1 MASSSPDQRTS
12 QAQTARVASVRIRR
26 ASHADAAT
34 LAELSRT
41 TFLATYRDHPRADL
55 LSAYVNRAYSTEEV
69 QRELR
74 DPETT
79 LFLAI
84 EEETPVGYAKLRVT
98 RPREDLPGT
107 RPINLERI
115 YLLESAQGRGV
126 GGALM
131 EACLEEARRRKRDM
145 LWLGVMKTNEPAI
158 RFYERWGFEVVGEE
172 EFEIQA
178 LPERVVDV
186 DVLMA
191 LPLG

>member
-1 MASSSPDQRTS
+1 M
-12 QAQTARVASVRIRR
+12 
-26 ASHADAAT
+26 
-34 LAELSRT
+34 
-41 TFLATYRDHPRADL
+41 
-55 LSAYVNRAYSTEEV
+55 NRAYATEGV

-126 GGALM
+126 GAALM
-131 EACLEEARRRKRDM
+131 NACIEEARRRKRDM

-158 RFYERWGFEVVGEE
+158 RFYERWGFEVIGEE
-172 EFEIQA
+172 EFEIKRS
-178 LPERVVDV
+178 PS
-186 DVLMA
+186 
-191 LPLG
+191 G

>member
-1 MASSSPDQRTS
+1 M
-12 QAQTARVASVRIRR
+12 RIRR

-55 LSAYVNRAYSTEEV
+55 LSAYVNRAYSAEEV

-79 LFLAI
+79 LFLAV

-98 RPREDLPGT
+98 RPRGDLPGT

-131 EACLEEARRRKRDM
+131 EVCLEEARRRKRDV
-145 LWLGVMKTNEPAI
+145 LWLGS
-158 RFYERWGFEVVGEE
+158 
-172 EFEIQA
+172 
-178 LPERVVDV
+178 
-186 DVLMA
+186 
-191 LPLG
+191 

>member
-1 MASSSPDQRTS
+1 
-12 QAQTARVASVRIRR
+12 
-26 ASHADAAT
+26 
-34 LAELSRT
+34 
-41 TFLATYRDHPRADL
+41 
-55 LSAYVNRAYSTEEV
+55 VNRAYSTEEV

-84 EEETPVGYAKLRVT
+84 EDEAPVGYAKLRVT

-115 YLLESAQGRGV
+115 YILESAQGRGI

-131 EACLEEARRRKRDM
+131 KACLQEARQRDRDV
-145 LWLGVMKTNEPAI
+145 LWLGVLGTNERAI
-158 RFYERWGFEVVGEE
+158 RFYERWGFEIVGEE
-172 EFEIQA
+172 EFEVQSV
-178 LPERVVDV
+178 PERVVDV
-186 DVLMA
+186 DVLTA